1 MKYRSNWQIQKFVF
15 YALFI
20 REFKTRFGGFRL
32 GVFWALLEPIAH
44 ILVLTTLFSL
54 MQRGGFFGVP
64 FPVFFATGVL
74 TFFIFQKIVSV
85 SIASIKSNMGLFS
98 YRQVKPFDAIVV
110 RATLELLVIISV
122 MIFTTWLGIWV
133 FNYECLPKNPL
144 VVVFIIFG
152 LFLLSLGLGFFSAV
166 IGVKYPE
173 AAQLI
178 NIIMRPL
185 YFISGIFFPLE
196 FMPKE
201 YHIYLLWN
209 PILHAVEQFRAAW
222 INGYPPG
229 DTSLIFLYMWALPLF
244 FLGLAYCFNN
254 RTKVLMS

>member
-1 MKYRSNWQIQKFVF
+1 
-15 YALFI
+15 
-20 REFKTRFGGFRL
+20 
-32 GVFWALLEPIAH
+32 
-44 ILVLTTLFSL
+44 
-54 MQRGGFFGVP
+54 
-64 FPVFFATGVL
+64 
-74 TFFIFQKIVSV
+74 
-85 SIASIKSNMGLFS
+85 MGLFS